1 MPVTYVCKRCGY
13 VLYRFDQV
21 GQDCYG
27 LPSPSEV
34 ISMYGGICPRCK
46 ADLTPPRVDDIIEK
60 IRFNLRRAMGDASAS
75 GPRHHLYSLGNVNAG
90 LAETA

>member
-1 MPVTYVCKRCGY
+1 MPITYVCKRCGY

-27 LPSPSEV
+27 LPSPAEV
-34 ISMYGGICPRCK
+34 INMHGGICPRCK
-46 ADLTPPRVDDIIEK
+46 ADLRPPAVEDIIEK
-60 IRFNLRRAMGDASAS
+60 IRYSFAGAAHGYTLSLRGSS
-75 GPRHHLYSLGNVNAG
+75 GA